1 MLFIDWAVMAFLKSV
16 VSFLRKVTWVGYT
29 WTPAKYEAD
38 DDRYAGTLKVWRGGS
53 PSGLASKPSRSKQT
67 EDRDEAGMRLVSQ
80 NFHLDNLDNLEPG
93 HLWYTYCISFD
104 TRDPS
109 TETYRNN
116 PPEKLKQGQN
126 YMGNRVSSPWCL
138 EYVWSIWVQCRVPR
152 KSPNYME
159 VSFAGEVIYN
169 L

>member
-1 MLFIDWAVMAFLKSV
+1 MAFLCISEVSCLIPQEGDLGQV
-16 VSFLRKVTWVGYT
+16 VVGYT

-93 HLWYTYCISFD
+93 QPLESTPTVYTLTHAILAQKH
-104 TRDPS
+104 
-109 TETYRNN
+109 TERI
-116 PPEKLKQGQN
+116 LQ
-126 YMGNRVSSPWCL
+126 RS
-138 EYVWSIWVQCRVPR
+138 
-152 KSPNYME
+152 
-159 VSFAGEVIYN
+159 
-169 L
+169 